1 MDFSGVRAIVVDIEG
16 TTSSLAFVKERLY
29 PYAREHIPAYV
40 RDHAVAIQDILD
52 EVRRIEGNTALDTS
66 QLVAVLL
73 RWMDDDRKLTPL
85 KALQG
90 LVWQSGFDSGALC
103 APVYE
108 DVLRALTHW
117 RELGMKL
124 YVYSSGSVAAQRLLF
139 AHTERGDLTALFC
152 GYFDTTVGS
161 KLEAASYRTIA
172 RSIGVSAAAILFLS
186 DHAGEIEAARGA
198 GMQAVRVDREP
209 VAASGGE
216 SQGLRSFDEVI
227 LSQPDGP

>member
-29 PYAREHIPAYV
+29 PYAREHIPDYV
-40 RDHAVAIQDILD
+40 REHAAAIEDLLD
-52 EVRRIEGNTALDTS
+52 EVRRIEGNLALDTS
-66 QLVAVLL
+66 QVVAVLL

-90 LVWQSGFDSGALC
+90 LVWQRGFDSGVLC

-108 DVLRALTHW
+108 DAARALTHW
-117 RELGMKL
+117 REIGLKL

-152 GYFDTTVGS
+152 GYFDTTTGS
-161 KLEAASYRTIA
+161 KLEAASFRAIA
-172 RSIGVSAAAILFLS
+172 RSIGTPAEAILFLS
-186 DHAGEIEAARGA
+186 DHAGEIEAARCA

-209 VAASGGE
+209 AAASAGEPGGI
-216 SQGLRSFDEVI
+216 RSFDEIV
-227 LSQPDGP
+227 LPRPA